1 MAKTKQSAP
10 ESTVDKKY
18 LYQPG
23 QSGNPA
29 GRPAGTRN
37 KLSERYLARLAAHFE
52 EYGLTAIERVFD
64 ESPRDYLTLVSKL
77 IPKTLIADLTVGNG
91 ALELDNNQRTR
102 IAESWLLSQEDNK
115 NGN

>member
-1 MAKTKQSAP
+1 MAKQSQSKP

-52 EYGLTAIERVFD
+52 EHGLTAIERVFD

-91 ALELDNNQRTR
+91 ALDLDANRRAR
-102 IAESWLLSQEDNK
+102 IAEEWICSREES
-115 NGN
+115 GHG